1 MEAIAKQLEGQ
12 WERREK
18 EKKDLRSLH
27 EKDLQDDLDYRMA
40 VERQKAAGE
49 GEKDPPG

>member
-1 MEAIAKQLEGQ
+1 MEAIAKQLEDE

-27 EKDLQDDLDYRMA
+27 DKDLHDDLDYRIA
-40 VERQKAAGE
+40 VE
-49 GEKDPPG
+49 